1 MDTCAI
7 DRFFACMYKAIIIED
22 EYPARLR
29 LQYILSMHQDTI
41 LLCGAADTGRDGIAL
56 IKSHHPDIIFLDIH
70 LPDMNGFKVLSA
82 LDYHPMVIFT
92 TAYAEYAI
100 QAFEVFSVDY
110 LVKPFD
116 EDRFRKAIEKIGH
129 FARQTHQPD
138 YLQLAELF
146 FKAQIKPKQT
156 TIAVKSGQK
165 ILLIDFE
172 DITHIKADDK
182 YVTIS
187 LADNKTFLC
196 EKSLAMLTDVLPD
209 NFIRVHRS
217 YIINKTWIAEIHRY
231 FKGRLMLV
239 LDDKDRTAVITSDS
253 YTQDVKAAL
262 GL

>member
-1 MDTCAI
+1 
-7 DRFFACMYKAIIIED
+7 MYKAIIIED

-29 LQYILSMHQDTI
+29 LQHMLSLHQDTI
-41 LLCGAADTGRDGIAL
+41 MLCGMADTGRDSIAL
-56 IKSHHPDIIFLDIH
+56 ITSHHPDLIFLDIH

-92 TAYAEYAI
+92 TAYSEYAI
-100 QAFEVFSVDY
+100 QAFDVFSVDY

-116 EDRFRKAIEKIGH
+116 EDRFTKAIEKIGH
-129 FARQTHQPD
+129 FARQTHKPD

-146 FKAQIKPKQT
+146 FKAQNKPKQT

-187 LADNKTFLC
+187 LADNKSYLC
-196 EKSLAMLTDVLPD
+196 EKSLAMLSEVLPD

-217 YIINKTWIAEIHRY
+217 YIINKDWIAEIHRY
-231 FKGRLMLV
+231 FKGRLMV
-239 LDDKDRTAVITSDS
+239 IIDNKERTTLITSDS
-253 YTQDVKAAL
+253 YTQLVKQIL
-262 GL
+262 GI